1 MYTQLQLRD
10 SARPPVNVAT
20 LRRMKEQGEKIAS
33 LTCYDASFAA
43 LIDEAGADVVLVG
56 DSLGMVIQGH
66 DTTVPVTLN
75 DVIYHCKAVAKGLL
89 RPFLMADMPFMT
101 YTIARTGAA
110 ERRAPDAGRRRQDGQ
125 ARGRRRAGRDRRV
138 PRPATTSRCARTSGS
153 SRSRCTRP
161 ADSACRGARK
171 PRPSR

>member
-43 LIDEAGADVVLVG
+43 LTDEAGADVVLVG

-66 DTTVPVTLN
+66 DSTLPVSMEHM
-75 DVIYHCKAVAKGLL
+75 VYHTACVARARGAVAQEPTPGDAPTTLMPRARVADDASAGASARNASAAPGSIGDAVGGL
-89 RPFLMADMPFMT
+89 
-101 YTIARTGAA
+101 
-110 ERRAPDAGRRRQDGQ
+110 RA
-125 ARGRRRAGRDRRV
+125 
-138 PRPATTSRCARTSGS
+138 
-153 SRSRCTRP
+153 
-161 ADSACRGARK
+161 K
-171 PRPSR
+171 